1 VIFDIVENVIME
13 WTMPNDNVENPNIQD
28 IKEGVYPEEEKK
40 RIVLL
45 TSLPQSSIGQKRI
58 TELKN
63 KTGKITE

>member
-1 VIFDIVENVIME
+1 MIFDIVENVIME
-13 WTMPNDNVENPNIQD
+13 WTMTSDNVEKPNIQD
-28 IKEGVYPEEEKK
+28 MKEGVYPEEEKK

>member
-1 VIFDIVENVIME
+1 MIFDIVENVIME

-63 KTGKITE
+63 KSGKITE

>member
-13 WTMPNDNVENPNIQD
+13 WTMTSDNVEKPNIQD
-28 IKEGVYPEEEKK
+28 MKEGVYPEEEKK